1 MTVKLFLLRNCLIV
15 LTSMSYL
22 ALRKLHRRVR
32 MDELV
37 KEEGSFLKAVILVN
51 LDRFTNFCPSL
62 LPTHGGRKANTP
74 KFKILASPFMEP
86 FLFMN
91 QRVQALSTFLKITE
105 QKNVVMKWSAF
116 SFIFMACFFLAC
128 DKRPKRLMVRPL
140 EGASDSMYSTIF
152 PFDTQPSLQFGKRI
166 FSKKNERGV
175 PDTLFTNRIRIN
187 PIAKNDLDA
196 NTTFPAVALDVLM
209 PDSVELGNG
218 FYYLMVLKAREG
230 AQFSRLHMAKVAS
243 NHYRIRTYQ
252 QELEGVGKPRNEF
265 EEMLRSFYPDEK
277 GRLKFEYFYYDS
289 LLLEREVVVF

>member
-1 MTVKLFLLRNCLIV
+1 
-15 LTSMSYL
+15 
-22 ALRKLHRRVR
+22 
-32 MDELV
+32 
-37 KEEGSFLKAVILVN
+37 
-51 LDRFTNFCPSL
+51 
-62 LPTHGGRKANTP
+62 
-74 KFKILASPFMEP
+74 
-86 FLFMN
+86 
-91 QRVQALSTFLKITE
+91 
-105 QKNVVMKWSAF
+105 MKWSAF
-116 SFIFMACFFLAC
+116 IFIFMTCLFLAC
-128 DKRPKRLMVRPL
+128 EKQPKRLKVRPL
-140 EGASDSMYSTIF
+140 EKGASDSMYSTIF

-166 FSKKNERGV
+166 FSKKNVKGI

-196 NTTFPAVALDVLM
+196 NMTFPAVPLDVLM

-230 AQFSRLHMAKVAS
+230 AQFSRMHMNKVAS

-252 QELEGVGKPRNEF
+252 QELEEIGKPRSEF